1 MHKLVEHFLSYVD
14 VEKGLSGNTLQAYR
28 SDLADYLA
36 FLKKR
41 GLDEP
46 ELAGKDDVIAYLY
59 ELKKRGNQPA
69 TIARHLSA
77 VKTFMRFLRMEG
89 YTAQDPTGS
98 LSSPRLAQKLPQV
111 MTVSEVERLLEAP
124 TPDSPIG
131 LRDRAILELLYAAG
145 LRVSEVL
152 SLKPGDLDA
161 ARGLLRC
168 KGKGDRQRV
177 VPVGGVALHQI
188 RNYQSTVRPGFKPKT
203 GMPLFVNRRGKPLT
217 RQTVWK
223 MIKRYARAAG
233 IRREVTPHTLRH
245 SFATHLLENG
255 ADLRVVQ
262 ELLGHVDIVTTQKYT
277 HLTTKTLRS
286 EYDRAHPRA

>member
-1 MHKLVEHFLSYVD
+1 MHKLVEHFLNYVD
-14 VEKGLSGNTLQAYR
+14 VERGLADNTLQAYR

-41 GLDEP
+41 GLNDP
-46 ELAGKDDVIAYLY
+46 ELAGKDDVSGYLF
-59 ELKKRGNQPA
+59 ELKRRGYQSA
-69 TIARHLSA
+69 TIARRLSA
-77 VKTFMRFLRMEG
+77 VKTFMRFLRVEG
-89 YTAQDPTGS
+89 HLAQDPTHS

-111 MTVSEVERLLEAP
+111 MTISEVERLLETPA
-124 TPDSPIG
+124 PDSPIG
-131 LRDRAILELLYAAG
+131 LRDRAMLELLYAAG
-145 LRVSEVL
+145 LRVSELL
-152 SLKPGDLDA
+152 SLKPGDLDT

-168 KGKGDRQRV
+168 KGKGDRERV
-177 VPVGGVALHQI
+177 VPVGGVALHHVLV
-188 RNYQSTVRPGFKPKT
+188 YQSTVRAACKPKT
-203 GMPLFVNRRGKPLT
+203 GMPLFVNRRGKPMT

-223 MIKRYARAAG
+223 MIKKYARAAG
-233 IRREVTPHTLRH
+233 IRREITPHTLRH